1 MKHTFLRTICL
12 LAACIAAL
20 CLMAGSSLAEGNFD
34 FEVPQGF
41 FIPETEDTDTE
52 CIIACAEQRVGG
64 IIRTELGADV
74 MKNHD
79 LDAVMDYLMAYVPE
93 GLECEY
99 MAGYGTREYDPI
111 DVSLILVNL
120 DSMSLRE
127 FKHWF
132 FLKNDACYDLWLDS
146 TYISGEDECKILKST
161 GVNPNVEY
169 VGDEFLPKPNFDFT
183 MPDGV
188 TAGDVADNTL
198 PIFQDGVQ
206 VAGVTATKIKAGGLY
221 DADDTV
227 FTEEMQDAMVYPL
240 HSYTRFAVIHHL
252 TQNLPW
258 ATNYEYMIMYA
269 GQDTDTPVV
278 SVSFAI
284 TDEDG
289 KRTEIHHTFFQK
301 DEVVYD
307 LWEDRSILN
316 PDIHF
321 SFASV
326 HS

>member
-1 MKHTFLRTICL
+1 MKHKLLRTICF

-20 CLMAGSSLAEGNFD
+20 CLMAGNALGEGYLD

-52 CIIACAEQRVGG
+52 CIIVSAEQRVGG

-74 MKNHD
+74 LKVHD
-79 LDAVMDYLMAYVPE
+79 LDAVMDYLMTYVPE

-99 MAGYGTREYDPI
+99 MAGHGTNEYDPI
-111 DVSLILVNL
+111 DVSLILVNV
-120 DSMSLRE
+120 DKMSFRE
-127 FKHWF
+127 FKHYF
-132 FLKNDACYDLWLDS
+132 FLKNDACYDLWLDT
-146 TYISGEDECKILKST
+146 TYVDGEEECLILKST
-161 GVNPNVEY
+161 GANPDVVY
-169 VGDEFLPKPNFDFT
+169 GGDEFLPKPDFDFT
-183 MPDGV
+183 MPDGL
-188 TAGDVADNTL
+188 TAGEVADNTL

-221 DADDTV
+221 EQEDPV
-227 FTEEMQDAMVYPL
+227 FTEEMQDSMEYPL

-252 TQNLPW
+252 TKDLPW
-258 ATNYEYMIMYA
+258 GTNYEYMLMYA

-278 SVSFAI
+278 GVTFVI

-289 KRTEIHHTFFQK
+289 QRTEIHHTFFQK

-307 LWEDRSILN
+307 LWEDRSVLSS
-316 PDIHF
+316 DVSF
-321 SFASV
+321 DFASV
-326 HS
+326 HT